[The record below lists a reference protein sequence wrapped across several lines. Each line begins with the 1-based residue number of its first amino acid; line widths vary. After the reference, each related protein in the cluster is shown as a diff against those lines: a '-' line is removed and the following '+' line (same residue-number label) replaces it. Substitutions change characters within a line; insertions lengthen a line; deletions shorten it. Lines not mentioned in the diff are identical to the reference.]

1 MNEFIHPESAPGP
14 TRYAMDPSLWEMAD
28 HYFQTLYDLN
38 LEQLLAPVGAR
49 GEASSEAGV
58 DLRGSDLFRQIEEA
72 RRADDPSLPLG
83 PWERELKKADWPL
96 VGKACLKTLAGQSKD
111 LQLAAWAVES
121 GIHLYGM
128 VALLPGI
135 VLLHALC
142 ERYWESMHPGIQD
155 DDLEFRTNLFRWL
168 DRKMP
173 DLLALCPLTQAN
185 GDNGVQTL
193 GDWRRANLPA
203 EDGGSNK
210 STQDA
215 FLTALANTPTSFLAD
230 MASDLRQSHEAIACL
245 DRLLDER
252 CGNDSPGFNGLN
264 RILQEIQSLVEGE
277 LANRGHT
284 LEAEQGPQEESP
296 AALDAD
302 TAAPSPPING
312 ILNRREDAYAMLAQ
326 AADFLIHADPH
337 SPAPYLVRQAIA
349 WGRMD
354 TRSLYQQLFL
364 EQGGQ
369 INVFELLGL
378 NVKQKEDAA

>member
-1 MNEFIHPESAPGP
+1 MNELMHHE
-14 TRYAMDPSLWEMAD
+14 TDPSLREIAD
-28 HYFQTLYDLN
+28 HYFQTLYDVN
-38 LEQLLAPVGAR
+38 LEQLLAPITAE
-49 GEASSEAGV
+49 GEVPSEAGA
-58 DLRGSDLFRQIEEA
+58 DLRGTDLFRQIEEA
-72 RRADDPSLPLG
+72 RRADDPNLPLG

-96 VGKACLKTLAGQSKD
+96 VGKACLKTLAAESKD

-135 VLLHALC
+135 VLMHDLC

-185 GDNGVQTL
+185 GDDGAKTL

-215 FLTALANTPTSFLAD
+215 FLAALSNTPTAFLGD
-230 MASDLRQSHEAIACL
+230 MAADLRQSHEAIAHL

-252 CGNDSPGFNGLN
+252 CGSDSPGFNGLN
-264 RILQEIQSLVEGE
+264 RILQEIASLVEGE

-284 LEAEQGPQEESP
+284 LEMEQGPQEESP
-296 AALDAD
+296 TQPLDMN
-302 TAAPSPPING
+302 TATPSPPANG
-312 ILNRREDAYAMLAQ
+312 VLSRREEAYAMLAQ
-326 AADFLIHADPH
+326 AADFLMHADPH

-378 NVKQKEDAA
+378 DVQQKKEGAA